1 MELAKLLKPVA
12 PALEQVEAQIA
23 ARTTGRF
30 SVLLRGRRLR
40 PAMLLLAADATGDRP
55 DKDAVLAAAIVEI
68 VHTASLIHDDVI
80 DSAVRRRDGAA
91 LHRLIGVKPAVIFAD
106 LLFVQGLAAL
116 EELRTPGLVHLLV
129 REVRTMCEGQWLET
143 KVGAGSKCTE
153 KQYFEIIDK
162 KTASLFAFCSRTG
175 GVLREERSEKREV
188 KKADE
193 LAALAEFGEQFG
205 LAYQLL
211 DDARDLPVER
221 DGAVQRA
228 LSRWGGA
235 RFCRR
240 AAKDAAARARRS
252 LEHIPSRTAGGLG
265 RLLAFVMEDGNDNQ
279 G

>member
-12 PALEQVEAQIA
+12 PALQQVEAQIA

-80 DSAVRRRDGAA
+80 DSATRRRDGAA
-91 LHRLIGVKPAVIFAD
+91 LHRLIGVRPAVIFAD

-116 EELRTPGLVHLLV
+116 EELHTPGLVHLLV
-129 REVRTMCEGQWLET
+129 REVLTMCEGQWLEIR
-143 KVGAGSKCTE
+143 VGAGSRCTE
-153 KQYFEIIDK
+153 KQYLEVIYK

-175 GVLREERSEKREV
+175 GLLRGAAE
-188 KKADE
+188 AE
-193 LAALAEFGEQFG
+193 LLALVEFGRQFG

-211 DDARDLPVER
+211 DDARDMRFER
-221 DGAVQRA
+221 DGAVQHA
-228 LSRWGGA
+228 LARWGGV

-252 LEHIPSRTAGGLG
+252 LEHIPSRTAEGLG
-265 RLLAFVMEDGNDNQ
+265 QLLAFVMEDGNDNQ
-279 G
+279 GKTNPDR

>member
-1 MELAKLLKPVA
+1 MELARLLKPIA
-12 PALEQVEAQIA
+12 PALEQVETQIA

-40 PAMLLLAADATGDRP
+40 PAMMLLAADATGDRP
-55 DKDAVLAAAIVEI
+55 DKDAVLAAAIVEV

-91 LHRLIGVKPAVIFAD
+91 LHRVIGVKPAVIFAD

-129 REVRTMCEGQWLET
+129 REVRTMCEGQWLEA
-143 KVGAGSKCTE
+143 KVGTGAACTE
-153 KQYFEIIDK
+153 KQYYEIIEK

-175 GVLREERSEKREV
+175 GLLRGA
-188 KKADE
+188 ADPK
-193 LAALAEFGEQFG
+193 LAALTEFGEQFG

-211 DDARDLPVER
+211 DDARDLPAEPA
-221 DGAVQRA
+221 GAVQRA
-228 LSRWGGA
+228 LARWGGA

>member
-1 MELAKLLKPVA
+1 MELAKLLKPIA

-30 SVLLRGRRLR
+30 SVILRGRRLR
-40 PAMLLLAADATGDRP
+40 PAMMLLAADATGDRP
-55 DKDAVLAAAIVEI
+55 DKDSVLAAAIVEI

-91 LHRLIGVKPAVIFAD
+91 LHRVIGVKPAVIFAD

-143 KVGAGSKCTE
+143 KVGAGARCTE

-162 KTASLFAFCSRTG
+162 KTASLFSFCSRTG
-175 GVLREERSEKREV
+175 GLLRR
-188 KKADE
+188 AAAQE

-228 LSRWGGA
+228 LTRWGGA

-252 LEHIPSRTAGGLG
+252 LEHIPSRTAKGLG
-265 RLLAFVMEDGNDNQ
+265 RLLAFVMEDGNDPQ
-279 G
+279 GKTNPDC

>member
-1 MELAKLLKPVA
+1 MKELA
-12 PALEQVEAQIA
+12 PAYRPIRRGLEAVEAEIA
-23 ARTTGRF
+23 GRTTGRF
-30 SVLLRGRRLR
+30 SVLLRGKRLR
-40 PAMLLLAADATGDRP
+40 PAMLLLAAGATGERP
-55 DKDAVLAAAIVEI
+55 DHDAVLAAAIVEI

-80 DSAVRRRDGAA
+80 DSAVRRREGAA

-116 EELRTPGLVHLLV
+116 EELSTPGLVHLLV
-129 REVRTMCEGQWLET
+129 REVQTMCEGQWLET
-143 KVGAGSKCTE
+143 KVGAGSKCSE
-153 KQYFEIIDK
+153 KQYFEIIGK

-175 GVLREERSEKREV
+175 GLLR
-188 KKADE
+188 KAAAPE

-211 DDARDLPVER
+211 DDAADLRAER

-228 LSRWGGA
+228 LARWGGA

-240 AAKDAAARARRS
+240 GAKDAAACARRS
-252 LEHIPSRTAGGLG
+252 LEHMPPRAAGGLG
-265 RLLAFVMEDGNDNQ
+265 RLLAFVMEDGNDYQ

>member
-1 MELAKLLKPVA
+1 MKELA
-12 PALEQVEAQIA
+12 PAYRPIRRGLEAVEAEIA
-23 ARTTGRF
+23 GRTTGRF
-30 SVLLRGRRLR
+30 SVLLRGKRLR
-40 PAMLLLAADATGDRP
+40 PAMLLLAAGATGEQP
-55 DKDAVLAAAIVEI
+55 DHDAVLAAAIVEI

-116 EELRTPGLVHLLV
+116 EDLRTSGLVHLLV

-143 KVGAGSKCTE
+143 QVGAGSTCAE
-153 KQYFEIIDK
+153 KQYFEIIGK

-175 GVLREERSEKREV
+175 GLLRR
-188 KKADE
+188 AAAPE

-228 LSRWGGA
+228 LTRWGGT
-235 RFCRR
+235 RFCLR
-240 AAKDAAARARRS
+240 AAKDAAARARGS

>member
-1 MELAKLLKPVA
+1 MTELTSVYRPVRCG
-12 PALEQVEAQIA
+12 LEAVEDEIA
-23 ARTTGRF
+23 GRTTGRF
-30 SVLLRGRRLR
+30 SILLRGKRLR
-40 PAMLLLAADATGDRP
+40 PAMLLLAAGATGDRP
-55 DKDAVLAAAIVEI
+55 DHDAVLAAAVVEV

-80 DSAVRRRDGAA
+80 DSAARRRDGAA

-116 EELRTPGLVHLLV
+116 KELHTPGLVHLLV

-143 KVGAGSKCTE
+143 RVGAGSTCTE
-153 KQYFEIIDK
+153 KQYFEIIEK

-175 GVLREERSEKREV
+175 GVLRKV
-188 KKADE
+188 AVPE

-211 DDARDLPVER
+211 DDARDLPAER

-228 LSRWGGA
+228 LARWGGT
-235 RFCRR
+235 RYCRR

-252 LEHIPSRTAGGLG
+252 LEHVPTRVAGGLG
-265 RLLAFVMEDGNDNQ
+265 RLLAFVMEDGNDNR
-279 G
+279 GKTNPDR